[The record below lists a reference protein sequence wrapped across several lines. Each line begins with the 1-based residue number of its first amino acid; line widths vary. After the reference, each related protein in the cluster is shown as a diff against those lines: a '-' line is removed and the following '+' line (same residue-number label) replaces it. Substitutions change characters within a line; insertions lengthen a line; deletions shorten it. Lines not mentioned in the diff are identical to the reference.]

1 MDPRRRLGALLVEA
15 QENERRRIAWDL
27 HDDSIQVMTAVG
39 LRLRA
44 FRRNVASDPV
54 LSEQLDEIEE
64 VVGEAIGR
72 LRGLLFELR
81 PVVLDREGLA
91 AALRT
96 YLDSLEA
103 EGLSTVLDSRLGE
116 EPISETRALLYRLA
130 QEALTNVRRHA
141 RASFVEVVLERRE
154 SGLFLRIRDNGAGFP
169 TGQRGEPG
177 HLGLVAMRER
187 AEVFGGWCKIQSAP
201 GAGTTVEAWVP
212 AEPTLPSF

>member
-39 LRLRA
+39 LRLRTL
-44 FRRNVASDPV
+44 RRNVASDPV
-54 LSEQLDEIEE
+54 LSKQLDELEE
-64 VVGEAIGR
+64 AVGDAISR

-91 AALRT
+91 AALQA

-103 EGLSTVLDSRLGE
+103 EGLSTVLDSRLDDD
-116 EPISETRALLYRLA
+116 PLPDTRALLYRLA

-141 RASFVEVVLERRE
+141 QASFVEVVLERR
-154 SGLFLRIRDNGAGFP
+154 GGGFFVRIRDNGAGFTP
-169 TGQRGEPG
+169 DQRGEPG

-201 GAGTTVEAWVP
+201 GAGTTVEVWVP
-212 AEPTLPSF
+212 AEPTFPSV